1 MTPAGVVA
9 GLLLGVVPVPPAS
22 GPPDVGPAIGAP
34 LPAFEA
40 RDQDGRLRTFSDL
53 KGPSGL
59 ILIFYR
65 SADW

>member
-1 MTPAGVVA
+1 MTPTVIAA
-9 GLLLGVVPVPPAS
+9 GLLVAIVQTQPTS
-22 GPPDVGPAIGAP
+22 GPPEIGPAVGAP

-59 ILIFYR
+59 VLLFYR

>member
-1 MTPAGVVA
+1 MTATGVVA
-9 GLLLGVVPVPPAS
+9 GLILGIVQAQATA

-40 RDQDGRLRTFSDL
+40 RDQDGRLRTFADL
-53 KGPSGL
+53 RGPSGL
-59 ILIFYR
+59 ILLFYR